1 MLEQARAVEL
11 GGEGEAQ
18 VLGAV
23 RARHGRDAR
32 REGGG
37 RRRLHGE
44 GKGREGV
51 LVVDEAGLL
60 GRGADAVGARAADL
74 LLAGQLAQVAREP
87 ASLIGD
93 LCVQRGVNIAEVA
106 VVAFDAL
113 TVRLELR
120 PEYLLDLGTLPG
132 KLPDVL
138 LQDCVLI
145 CVLRGEFAV

>member
-1 MLEQARAVEL
+1 MLEIRDCSGQLAASFVRNEGAELCKVSVLAVNALHE
-11 GGEGEAQ
+11 
-18 VLGAV
+18 
-23 RARHGRDAR
+23 R
-32 REGGG
+32 RM
-37 RRRLHGE
+37 
-44 GKGREGV
+44 
-51 LVVDEAGLL
+51 LL
-60 GRGADAVGARAADL
+60 CKCDL

-113 TVRLELR
+113 IVRLELR